1 MGVWHNTRGMCV
13 LNNYIGATLTWKGSD
28 DITCEGAELHK
39 ALGHPVRC
47 QIYQLLLEKPRTT
60 SELSRLL
67 DMRAG
72 TVHKH
77 LQKLKIMT
85 ATKQVGNVKIFFLTK
100 KVDVTVSPTNYQE
113 QIKYLDHLV

>member
-1 MGVWHNTRGMCV
+1 M
-13 LNNYIGATLTWKGSD
+13 
-28 DITCEGAELHK
+28 TCEGVELHK
-39 ALGHPVRC
+39 ALGHPIRR

-67 DMRAG
+67 DLRAG

-85 ATKQVGNVKIFFLTK
+85 ATKQIGNVKIFFLTK
-100 KVDVTVSPTNYQE
+100 KVDVAVSPTNYQE
-113 QIKYLDHLV
+113 QIEYLDHIV